1 MLRHCFR
8 YCGAFCC
15 FCTKVCSCQVLTM
28 MCSEA
33 TAIKIVLEKRKI
45 IAAMLIHAKDF
56 KRIIASISLSQ
67 QQVNQLHSAFARA
80 QHTHKN

>member
-1 MLRHCFR
+1 
-8 YCGAFCC
+8 
-15 FCTKVCSCQVLTM
+15 M

-56 KRIIASISLSQ
+56 RRIIASISLSQ
-67 QQVNQLHSAFARA
+67 QQVNSFTVLLLEPNT
-80 QHTHKN
+80 HTKNKFSQILKINDTIANETP